1 MTNHSSPPEH
11 DIIGAPW
18 HAAKCHAVPH
28 GTCYSSK
35 IRLLDSERE
44 EESSG
49 HMVIV
54 MRHEEGIIRT
64 DMYGLLVGCEPI
76 KDDKGTI
83 ILDRLVHGIRKEYPG
98 NSDENELVHALQTE
112 IEQLYREAMR
122 RLPLLPEY
130 GNRKT
135 YPWESWK
142 ANDDGTGYRT
152 LKTLKRT

>member
-83 ILDRLVHGIRKEYPG
+83 ILDRLVHGIRKEY
-98 NSDENELVHALQTE
+98 
-112 IEQLYREAMR
+112 
-122 RLPLLPEY
+122 LPLLPEY